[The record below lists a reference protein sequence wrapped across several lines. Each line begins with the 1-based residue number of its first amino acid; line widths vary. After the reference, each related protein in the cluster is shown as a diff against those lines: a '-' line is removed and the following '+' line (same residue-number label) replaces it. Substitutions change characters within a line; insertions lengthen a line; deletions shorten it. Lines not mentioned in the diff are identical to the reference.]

1 MHDNR
6 ETNGDDE
13 GYATWRRRA
22 VVAWAVIGV
31 IIIFLL
37 AIRGLMLVG
46 SAVELLLIGG
56 IIGFICSPITNGL
69 ENRGVNRALS
79 ALIALIMVIGVL
91 IAIVVVFGTPFVDQ
105 TLAVLRCV
113 PSYIAQFQGYLS
125 DFWASYGSANSA
137 GLQDTV
143 TSVVSSLSSVGTDLA
158 SSMARQLS
166 TNLLDNVIG
175 TVGDLVNFFLGLV
188 LAYWLVVDYPTI
200 VRELCTI
207 AGPKHSDQMTLM
219 FAVLSRSMGGYM
231 RGQLITS
238 LANAGMAF
246 LGCALIGH
254 PYAGLV
260 AIATFILHFIPVIGP
275 FFSACLAMV
284 LALAVSPTM
293 ALWTL
298 VIMVVSA
305 NVADNLLSP
314 LVMQS
319 AVKVHPALTLV
330 GIVFG
335 SALGG
340 IPGMVLAIPLT
351 AAAKGVFVYFFEE
364 HTGRQLVSYDG
375 AFFKS
380 TPFHDADGNIQPTYD
395 ALDDDK
401 FFESTRLMSREQA
414 TRVKRDER
422 PAGMP
427 RTMAERLGASTKS
440 LGSRHR
446 ARSESHAQELRNN
459 AEAGASPTRDDDGAL
474 DSQRN
479 KPRR

>member
-1 MHDNR
+1 MQDNR
-6 ETNGDDE
+6 RTNASDE
-13 GYATWRRRA
+13 DYASWRRRA
-22 VVAWAVIGV
+22 VEAWAIIGV
-31 IIIFLL
+31 IIAFLL
-37 AIRGLMLVG
+37 AVRGLMLVG
-46 SAVELLLIGG
+46 PAVELLLIGG

-69 ENRGVNRALS
+69 EDRGVNRALS
-79 ALIALIMVIGVL
+79 AFIALVVVICVF
-91 IAIVVVFGTPFVDQ
+91 IAIVLVFGTPFVDQ
-105 TLAVLRCV
+105 TVAVLQRV
-113 PSYIAQFQGYLS
+113 PSYVAQFQGYLS
-125 DFWASYGSANSA
+125 DFWANYGSANNAS
-137 GLQDTV
+137 LQDTV
-143 TSVVSSLSSVGTDLA
+143 NSVVSSLSSVGTDLA

-166 TNLLDNVIG
+166 TNLLDNVTATMG
-175 TVGDLVNFFLGLV
+175 NLFNFFLGLV
-188 LAYWLVVDYPTI
+188 LAYWLAMDYPII

-207 AGPKHSDQMTLM
+207 AGQKHSDEMTLM
-219 FAVLSRSMGGYM
+219 FAVMSRSMGGYM

-238 LANAGMAF
+238 LANAVMAF

-260 AIATFILHFIPVIGP
+260 ATATFIMHFIPVIGP

-284 LALAVSPTM
+284 LALAVSPAM

-298 VIMVVSA
+298 VIMVVAA

-340 IPGMVLAIPLT
+340 VPGMILAIPLT
-351 AAAKGVFVYFFEE
+351 AAARGVFVYFFEE
-364 HTGRQLVSYDG
+364 RTGRQLVSYDG

-401 FFESTRLMSREQA
+401 FFEGTRLVSREQA
-414 TRVKRDER
+414 TRVERDER
-422 PAGMP
+422 PANMP
-427 RTMAERLGASTKS
+427 RTMAERLGASTRV
-440 LGSRHR
+440 LGSRR
-446 ARSESHAQELRNN
+446 RDRDESHAQELRNN
-459 AEAGASPTRDDDGAL
+459 AEADASPTQDDDGAL

-479 KPRR
+479 KSRR